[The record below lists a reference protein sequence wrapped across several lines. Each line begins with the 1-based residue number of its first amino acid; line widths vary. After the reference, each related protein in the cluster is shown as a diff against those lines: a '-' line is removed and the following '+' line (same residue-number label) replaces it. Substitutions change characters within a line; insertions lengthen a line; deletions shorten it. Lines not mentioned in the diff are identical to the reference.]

1 MSNLKLFLK
10 GNKKQRESVK
20 YAPTTSLLDEEGK
33 PVEFEWKGIS
43 AKEDEALRE
52 DCTIDV
58 QELENLICSDLNLIL
73 INT

>member
-43 AKEDEALRE
+43 AK
-52 DCTIDV
+52 I
-58 QELENLICSDLNLIL
+58 
-73 INT
+73 